1 MARKLFFSNE
11 LEFPEEKENDAE
23 KISRF
28 TENVFKNSSS
38 IISNAIFNL
47 YGVLSIEEKW
57 RLKVKLKLLKDV

>member
-11 LEFPEEKENDAE
+11 LEFPEKKKKMMQ
-23 KISRF
+23 KISHF

-47 YGVLSIEEKW
+47 DGVLSIEEKW
-57 RLKVKLKLLKDV
+57 RMKVKL